1 MLSLGMLCP
10 RAARIALRRRGLA
23 FASPPPVFAARV
35 ISFDNLLKILP
46 RLASIAPL
54 KRLTF
59 DHLLCPAIGV
69 RSYLKLKLASSVH
82 LAREMTCEGRN
93 LPRQLIARKL
103 ISSIATQAFVAVSCV
118 GERQPARKL
127 TNTLINGHVH
137 MDGLIA
143 NIVNGYC
150 ERLRCSADMPT
161 PAVLDIQL

>member
-1 MLSLGMLCP
+1 MLWA

-23 FASPPPVFAARV
+23 LGSPPPVFAARV

-69 RSYLKLKLASSVH
+69 RSYLNLKLTSSVH

-103 ISSIATQAFVAVSCV
+103 ISSIAAQGSAAEARAKRTILLQAS
-118 GERQPARKL
+118 R
-127 TNTLINGHVH
+127 
-137 MDGLIA
+137 
-143 NIVNGYC
+143 
-150 ERLRCSADMPT
+150 RCFILPGMRILLAGISGWNRD
-161 PAVLDIQL
+161 VYLDIDRAHGAAAGRSWD

>member
-1 MLSLGMLCP
+1 SCSPSLLSPVPRLIARSILSFGMLWA
-10 RAARIALRRRGLA
+10 RAARVALRRRGLA
-23 FASPPPVFAARV
+23 LGSPPPVFAARV

-69 RSYLKLKLASSVH
+69 RSYLNLKLATGVH

-103 ISSIATQAFVAVSCV
+103 VPSIVARLS
-118 GERQPARKL
+118 PARQ
-127 TNTLINGHVH
+127 
-137 MDGLIA
+137 
-143 NIVNGYC
+143 
-150 ERLRCSADMPT
+150 RMPVSMLMST
-161 PAVLDIQL
+161 RTV

>member
-1 MLSLGMLCP
+1 
-10 RAARIALRRRGLA
+10 
-23 FASPPPVFAARV
+23 
-35 ISFDNLLKILP
+35 LLKILP

-103 ISSIATQAFVAVSCV
+103 TSSIAAQAFVAVSRV

-127 TNTLINGHVH
+127 TNTRINGHIH
-137 MDGLIA
+137 MDGLICQ
-143 NIVNGYC
+143 YC
-150 ERLRCSADMPT
+150 ERSRCGADMPT

>member
-1 MLSLGMLCP
+1 MLSLGMLCAL
-10 RAARIALRRRGLA
+10 AAKMALRRRGLA
-23 FASPPPVFAARV
+23 LGSPPPLFAAIV

-103 ISSIATQAFVAVSCV
+103 SSSIAAQAVVAVSRV

-127 TNTLINGHVH
+127 TNTRVDIHVH
-137 MDGLIA
+137 VHGLI
-143 NIVNGYC
+143 
-150 ERLRCSADMPT
+150 
-161 PAVLDIQL
+161 